1 MEKTFKSHRVFYNF
15 DYHRRQLQTAS
26 AELHSSLQHLNM
38 CNKFIDYSRAIDE
51 NMVCQNSIWQCLL
64 NSVLFALL
72 MFTAVASLLY
82 TAQAENA

>member
-1 MEKTFKSHRVFYNF
+1 
-15 DYHRRQLQTAS
+15 
-26 AELHSSLQHLNM
+26 M
-38 CNKFIDYSRAIDE
+38 CNKFIDCSRAIDE